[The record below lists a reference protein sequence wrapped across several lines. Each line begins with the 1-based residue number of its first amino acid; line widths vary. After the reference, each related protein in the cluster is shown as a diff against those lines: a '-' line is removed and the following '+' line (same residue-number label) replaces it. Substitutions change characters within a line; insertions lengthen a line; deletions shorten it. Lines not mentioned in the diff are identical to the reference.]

1 MKKVILFIGFIF
13 LLISC
18 ENYFEGSCV
27 CTCEFVTITVSIV
40 DNNNRPIKGLN
51 IELIDKDGVTYKIE
65 DELNYFID
73 SYVVFSDG
81 YMKLLGIVP
90 EIFFVKA
97 YNDSINIIE
106 PYSFGKDKC
115 NCHVYKV
122 SGKDTLYVN

>member
-51 IELIDKDGVTYKIE
+51 IELVDKNGTAYKVE
-65 DELNYFID
+65 DELNNYINGYVIFNDGFIN
-73 SYVVFSDG
+73 
-81 YMKLLGIVP
+81 LLDKTP